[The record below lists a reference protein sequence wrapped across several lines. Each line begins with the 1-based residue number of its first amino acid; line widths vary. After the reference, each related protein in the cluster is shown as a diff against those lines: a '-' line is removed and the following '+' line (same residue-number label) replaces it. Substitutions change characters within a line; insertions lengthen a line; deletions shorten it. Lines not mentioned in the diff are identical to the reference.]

1 MKTCGRKPLIA
12 RVIDWLLKGTNLMNE
27 LETLQADLEALKAEQ
42 EATVVVLDQVK
53 GYIAGL
59 VQKVKELT
67 EALENTEVDIPDAIM
82 TLASEAKN
90 QANAIKGNL
99 DALDD
104 VPSEEP
110 TPEGQ
115 DDVPPV
121 EGSVEQNLG

>member
-1 MKTCGRKPLIA
+1 
-12 RVIDWLLKGTNLMNE
+12 MNE